1 MPDQTNLAAIQDIRK
16 MMERSSRFI
25 SLSGWSGISAGI
37 CAFAGAWLAGQRIAA
52 YYDPSSATAGCTS
65 CLKAEL
71 MATAAIVFILA
82 FGSAGL
88 FTWIKAKKD
97 GVAIWGKTSRRLL
110 WNTLLPMVAG
120 GLVLWRMIELEQY
133 DLIAA
138 CALIFY
144 GIALVNG
151 SKYTMG
157 EVRYLGYVQILTGIA
172 GLWLGQWGLYVW
184 AVGFGMWHIVYGIA
198 MWWKYDRR
206 EQS

>member
-1 MPDQTNLAAIQDIRK
+1 

-37 CAFAGAWLAGQRIAA
+37 CAIAGAWLARQRIAA
-52 YYDPSSATAGCTS
+52 YNDPSFATAGCQP
-65 CLKAEL
+65 CLTTEL
-71 MATAAIVFILA
+71 MTIAAIVFIIA

-88 FTWIKAKKD
+88 FTWVKAKRD
-97 GVAIWGKTSRRLL
+97 GVAIWGNTSRRLL
-110 WNTLLPMVAG
+110 WNALLPMVAG
-120 GLVLWRMIELEQY
+120 GLVLWRMIELQQY
-133 DLIAA
+133 DLLAA
-138 CALIFY
+138 CSLIFY

-157 EVRYLGYVQILTGIA
+157 EVRYLGYGQILTGIA
-172 GLWLGQWGLYVW
+172 GLWLIPWSLYVW
-184 AVGFGMWHIVYGIA
+184 AMGFGAWHIVYGVA